1 MEFGYL
7 YRKFA
12 SFSNL
17 VVLAGR
23 GILFMSHVFIVA
35 AVNLTRM
42 AENQHNTVVCCV
54 TSCSQA
60 FPRRIASRSSLLLV
74 T

>member
-1 MEFGYL
+1 VEFGYL

-42 AENQHNTVVCCV
+42 AENQHNTCYV

-60 FPRRIASRSSLLLV
+60 FPSRIASRPSLLLV

>member
-17 VVLAGR
+17 VVLAFGAP
-23 GILFMSHVFIVA
+23 LFMSRVFIVA

-42 AENQHNTVVCCV
+42 AENQHNT
-54 TSCSQA
+54 TSFSQA
-60 FPRRIASRSSLLLV
+60 FS
-74 T
+74 